1 MADTESG
8 DELWVIPGE
17 EPSVTVEG
25 RRLAETLA
33 AETETR
39 PEVVAIGFDG
49 VETDADPAAG
59 APDAALTLS
68 RSEGA
73 FRRGAA
79 GVAAR
84 AAGVRALA
92 DERGSPRA
100 TLLPGTADSD
110 DLAAT
115 IARRFRSGCVTDCLP
130 RIRNGELLAGRAV
143 YGGRAYAEFS
153 FEGGPPALT
162 VHTDVL
168 PGPGDGGTESVSRTT
183 QTVDVPADA
192 DSRGIRHVETLAVPE
207 SDLARARRIVAGGYG
222 LGDPDGFDLVE
233 TLADALGAAVG
244 ASRPPADEGWVPY
257 DRQIGVTGKEID
269 AQLYVPIAISG
280 DPYHMRSVNAEHLI
294 PINADRDARIF
305 NVADFGVVGDAYEYV
320 PAIAAAIREAGDGGA
335 AGAEDA
341 PSEAA
346 GDGGVSR

>member
-1 MADTESG
+1 MAAAETTG
-8 DELWVIPGE
+8 ELWVIPGE

-25 RRLAETLA
+25 RRLAEALA
-33 AETETR
+33 SESETR
-39 PEVVAIGFDG
+39 PRVVALGFDG

-59 APDAALTLS
+59 APDEALALS

-84 AAGVRALA
+84 AAAVRALA
-92 DERGSPRA
+92 DVRGTPWA

-110 DLAAT
+110 DLAAA

-130 RIRNGELLAGRAV
+130 RIRTGELLAGRAV

-168 PGPGDGGTESVSRTT
+168 SAPDGEGTDSVSRTT
-183 QTVDVPADA
+183 QTVDVPTEA
-192 DSRGIRHVETLAVPE
+192 DSAGIRHVETLAVPE
-207 SDLARARRIVAGGYG
+207 SDLSLARRIVAGGYG
-222 LGDPDGFDLVE
+222 LGDPDGFEVVE
-233 TLADALGAAVG
+233 TLADALGAALG

-269 AQLYVPIAISG
+269 AELYVPIAISG
-280 DPYHMRSVNAEHLI
+280 DPYHMRSVNADHLI

-305 NVADFGVVGDAYEYV
+305 NVADLGVVGDAYEYV
-320 PAIAAAIREAGDGGA
+320 PVIAEAVREARDA
-335 AGAEDA
+335 AGRESGDA
-341 PSEAA
+341 ASEAA
-346 GDGGVSR
+346 SDGGVNR